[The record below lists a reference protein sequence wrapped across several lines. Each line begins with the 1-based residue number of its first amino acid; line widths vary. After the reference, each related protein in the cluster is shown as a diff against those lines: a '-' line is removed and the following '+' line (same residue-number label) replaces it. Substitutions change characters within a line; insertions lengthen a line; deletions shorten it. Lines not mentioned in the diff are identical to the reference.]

1 MQIMFLIYMCL
12 GNPNILFTQGIN
24 GLKEWKRE
32 VGICINKISVLV
44 TGIRSQSITPNLR
57 TLIVMVSRASYFF
70 IKGLIIYF
78 LFIGYIMYGCV
89 CVCVCMYG

>member
-12 GNPNILFTQGIN
+12 RESKYFYLLKSIN
-24 GLKEWKRE
+24 GLKEWRRE
-32 VGICINKISVLV
+32 VDICINKISVLV

-70 IKGLIIYF
+70 IKVLIIYF

-89 CVCVCMYG
+89 CVCMYG

>member
-12 GNPNILFTQGIN
+12 RESKYFYLLKSIN
-24 GLKEWKRE
+24 GLKEWRRE
-32 VGICINKISVLV
+32 VDIYINKISVLV

-70 IKGLIIYF
+70 IKVLIIYF
-78 LFIGYIMYGCV
+78 LFIGYIMYGG
-89 CVCVCMYG
+89 VCVCMYG